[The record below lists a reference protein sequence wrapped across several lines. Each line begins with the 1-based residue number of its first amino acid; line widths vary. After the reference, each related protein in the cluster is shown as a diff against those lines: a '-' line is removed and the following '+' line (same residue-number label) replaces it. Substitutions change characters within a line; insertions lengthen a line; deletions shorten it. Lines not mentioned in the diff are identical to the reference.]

1 MKRRLVPVIL
11 IVPAL
16 ALAGIGFLAPLGW
29 LLGISF
35 VKADPSGA
43 LTNAWTVENYQV
55 FLTDSFTLWI
65 VARTIWLGV
74 LVTAL
79 TLLLSYPIALF
90 LFRCSARWRGLLSV
104 LLIAPLLV
112 SAVVRTFGWV
122 IILGDQGLVN
132 ATLMG
137 IGVLKT
143 PLPLANDFT
152 GVIIALT
159 EILMPYVALAL
170 VSGFGRIDPACE
182 EAAATLGASPWSR
195 FWRVTFPLSLPGV
208 ALGGLI
214 CFALAMSSFV
224 TPELLGG
231 GRVFV
236 LATEIYDSAMVSLH
250 WPRAAVQSVVL
261 VVLLGLAMT
270 GFGRMARSVERM

>member
-1 MKRRLVPVIL
+1 MAARFVPL
-11 IVPAL
+11 MLLAPAL
-16 ALAGIGFLAPLGW
+16 ALAAVGFLVPLAW
-29 LLGISF
+29 LLSISF
-35 VKADPSGA
+35 VQVEPSGA
-43 LTNAWTVENYQV
+43 LTDAWTIENYRSY
-55 FLTDSFTLWI
+55 LGDPFTLWI
-65 VARTIWLGV
+65 IAQTVWLGV
-74 LVTAL
+74 LVTVL
-79 TLLLSYPIALF
+79 TITLSYPIALF
-90 LFRCSARWRGLLSV
+90 LFRCGPRWRGLLSV

-137 IGVLKT
+137 AALLKT
-143 PLPLANDFT
+143 PIALANDFS
-152 GVIIALT
+152 GVVVALT

-170 VSGFGRIDPACE
+170 ISGFGRIDPACE

-236 LATEIYDSAMVSLH
+236 LATEIYDSAMVSLN
-250 WPRAAVQSVVL
+250 WPRAAVQSILL
-261 VVLLGLAMT
+261 VALLLLAMA
-270 GFGRMARSVERM
+270 GLGRAARSIERM